1 MATVLTYRGDDDQPH
16 CEIKLNS
23 GERVQIR
30 VNRDGVLI
38 EQAADNGGAEILFRG
53 TPDIVAD
60 IYGAMLSPG
69 AAVKTAPLD
78 MVMFLVTQ
86 LPSATDVR
94 DAFKAATTR
103 LS

>member
-1 MATVLTYRGDDDQPH
+1 MAAVLTYRGDDEQPH

-30 VNRDGVLI
+30 VSRDGVLI
-38 EQAADNGGAEILFRG
+38 EQAADAGGTETLFHG
-53 TPDIVAD
+53 TPDMVAD
-60 IYGAMLSPG
+60 IYDAMLSPG
-69 AAVKTAPLD
+69 AAAKTAPLD

-94 DAFKAATTR
+94 DAFKAATRR